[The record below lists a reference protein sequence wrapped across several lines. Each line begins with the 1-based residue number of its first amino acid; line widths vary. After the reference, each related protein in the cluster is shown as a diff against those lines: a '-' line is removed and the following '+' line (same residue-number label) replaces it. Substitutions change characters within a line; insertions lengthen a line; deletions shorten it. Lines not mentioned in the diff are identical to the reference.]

1 MLGRRIGRGLQEILC
16 ILASLSTNDTTIMS
30 KHKHDSKDH
39 ANYLSALALLAA
51 SVLANRR
58 GIFCGRS
65 FALVRCLASKRGS
78 LALSVLSLCTVQTN

>member
-16 ILASLSTNDTTIMS
+16 ILASLSTNDTTMS

-58 GIFCGRS
+58 DIFCGRA
-65 FALVRCLASKRGS
+65 FALVRCLASKRSS
-78 LALSVLSLCTVQTN
+78 LALSVLSLCTVQMNS